1 MRRSIVAALLSL
13 VIVAPLPVVA
23 DNGVPVAR
31 VAIERDTDFP
41 GSDLGQYFDTTLDAC
56 QATCIADDACAAFTF
71 NTRSNA
77 CFPKSAVGMSEA
89 FSGAISARV
98 LRTDPQVL
106 ANAPVRA
113 AELDFLTSA
122 DFDAAETLARNIGRH
137 HSSDG
142 YPVESL
148 RAAARRAETAGDMWG
163 AYGFAGAAVSLSD
176 SADDWMA
183 YARLARAFGAEE
195 GDNDARAARQR
206 VLPAL
211 ISAWLRA
218 SGAMQ
223 ASDVL
228 VQMADALEDAERGRQ
243 AIDTIRLAQTLRQGR
258 DLDAMLERLTGLYG
272 FNIAETQVDSDP
284 AVPRLCVTFSEPLV
298 QAGLDYAPFVRMP
311 DVSFTVD
318 VSDRQLCLDGV
329 RHGERY
335 NVTLRRGLPAASGEA
350 LARDVELDL
359 YVRDRA
365 PQARFATRAY
375 VLPRTPDA
383 GLPIETVNV
392 THLDLALARLSDR
405 NILRSIQEELFAWN
419 LSPWQDEWFETQ
431 LAEPVWEGS
440 LEVTGDL
447 NRDMLT
453 RIPVAEPLSG
463 QPPGL
468 YVLTATIPGVDS
480 YDTPP
485 SSQWFL
491 LSDIGIAT
499 ILGTDGLSVDLRSL
513 ADTAPVAGAE
523 VQLLSRANAV
533 LGSAVTDAAG
543 HAIFAAGLTRGTGA
557 AEPALVVVMAGDDM
571 GFLSLL
577 DPAFDLSDR
586 GVEGREAAGPIDVFL
601 TTDRGVYRAGET
613 VHLTALMRDDGAQA
627 ISGVPLTAI
636 LTRPDG
642 VEYARVSSV
651 QDVAGG
657 HVFAL
662 PVASTAPRG
671 TWAVEVRADVDAPAL
686 ASTNFLVEDFLP
698 DRIEV
703 ELGAPESVAAG
714 GAIPVDVTAR
724 YLFGPPAG
732 DVAVEGDLV
741 LAPADGL
748 SGWEGYV
755 FGRQD
760 EEFLPRRRSF
770 GETRTGVDGRVTV
783 RANVP
788 DAALTADRPLAAT
801 VTMRVSEGSG
811 RPVERQ
817 VSIPVTPAQTMIGV
831 RPLFEG
837 VVPED
842 SAARFALVA
851 LGPDLQPQA
860 MEVQWAVNRLRTRYQ
875 WFMSYGSWNWDR
887 VITRERVTSGTTSLA
902 GAPVTIS
909 APVTWGTYELVV
921 ESTGADYHAS
931 SVTFDAGWYGAGG
944 DEDTPDML
952 EASLDA
958 ETYPPGDTAILRI
971 VPRFA
976 GTALVS
982 VLSDHV
988 IHREVVDVDE
998 GENLIPLEVGADWGT
1013 DVYVT
1018 ASVLRPMD
1026 VEAGRN
1032 PSRALGLVHA
1042 AIDPGDRAL
1051 SVMIETPLDI
1061 RPREPV
1067 TVTLDVRGA
1076 VPGEPAFV
1084 TLAAVDV
1091 GILNMTRFE
1100 SPDPS
1105 GHYFGQRRLGV
1116 ELRDLYGRLIDGMTG
1131 AMGDIRSGG
1140 DAMPSLAL
1148 QAPPPTEELVAYFE
1162 GPVAVDDQG
1171 RADITFDLPAF
1182 NGTMRFMA
1190 VAWSARGVG
1199 QAATDVVV
1207 RDPVV
1212 VTASLPRFLAPGD
1225 RSRLLLDL
1233 SHTEG
1238 PAGEMAL
1245 AVSADGVMIDRQ
1257 AVPASVT
1264 LAEGG
1269 QTRLSIPVTAEG
1281 EGIQEITVTLSTPD
1295 GQDLSRVLMLPV
1307 QTNDPETGRTT
1318 RLALG
1323 PGQSFTLD
1331 AAAFDGFLPGTGE
1344 ATLSIGPLARLD
1356 AAALMSFLDRYPY
1369 GCTEQIASI
1378 AMPLIYFGDV
1388 AQALG
1393 LGTADDIDR
1402 RIGEA
1407 ITAVLAN
1414 QDSNGGFGMW
1424 SASSDNLWLDAYS
1437 TDFLGRARAHGHEV
1451 PQRAWTSAIANLR
1464 NSVNYYPEFEQGGED
1479 LAYALLVLAREGEAA
1494 VGDLRYYADV
1504 RADAF
1509 ATPLALA
1516 QLGAALAFYGDQP
1529 RADAMFARASRILAA
1544 SKGVAQAAD
1553 RDDFGTMRR
1562 DAAAVLTLALEAG
1575 SEAVDRNMLSERM
1588 SGVGQAVSTQE
1599 ATWTLMAANALIDDL
1614 RVSGL
1619 TIDGAVPDAPV
1630 MRVSADRAAIAPLRV
1645 TNGGTDEVEL
1655 TLTAFGVPE
1664 VSPDAGGQGYS
1675 IRRDYYTLEGEPALP
1690 DGVSAGTR
1698 LVTVLTVEPFGDGA
1712 AHLMVTDPLPAG
1724 FEIDNPDL
1732 LRGGDISALPW
1743 LETREPEHAEFR
1755 QDRFL
1760 AAVDARDGQ
1769 AFRLAYITRA
1779 VSPGN
1784 YRHPAASVEDMYRP
1798 QMRANSDSGRV
1809 TVTE

>member
-1 MRRSIVAALLSL
+1 M
-13 VIVAPLPVVA
+13 
-23 DNGVPVAR
+23 
-31 VAIERDTDFP
+31 
-41 GSDLGQYFDTTLDAC
+41 
-56 QATCIADDACAAFTF
+56 
-71 NTRSNA
+71 
-77 CFPKSAVGMSEA
+77 
-89 FSGAISARV
+89 
-98 LRTDPQVL
+98 
-106 ANAPVRA
+106 
-113 AELDFLTSA
+113 
-122 DFDAAETLARNIGRH
+122 
-137 HSSDG
+137 
-142 YPVESL
+142 
-148 RAAARRAETAGDMWG
+148 
-163 AYGFAGAAVSLSD
+163 
-176 SADDWMA
+176 
-183 YARLARAFGAEE
+183 
-195 GDNDARAARQR
+195 
-206 VLPAL
+206 
-211 ISAWLRA
+211 
-218 SGAMQ
+218 
-223 ASDVL
+223 
-228 VQMADALEDAERGRQ
+228 
-243 AIDTIRLAQTLRQGR
+243 
-258 DLDAMLERLTGLYG
+258 
-272 FNIAETQVDSDP
+272 
-284 AVPRLCVTFSEPLV
+284 PRICVTFTESLV

-311 DVSFTVD
+311 DVPFTVD
-318 VSDRQLCLDGV
+318 VSDSQLCIDGV

-335 NVTLRRGLPAASGEA
+335 AVTLRQGLPAASGEI
-350 LARDVELDL
+350 LARDADLNL
-359 YVRDRA
+359 YVRDRL
-365 PQARFATRAY
+365 PQARFASRAY

-383 GLPIETVNV
+383 GLPVETVNV
-392 THLDLALARLSDR
+392 TRLDLALSHMSDR
-405 NILRSIQEELFAWN
+405 NILRSLQEGLFSSN
-419 LSPWQDEWFETQ
+419 LYPWQNEWFDVE
-431 LAEPVWEGS
+431 LAEPVWAGE
-440 LEVTGDL
+440 LEIAGDL

-453 RIPVAEPLSG
+453 RVPVAEPLSG

-468 YVLTATIPGVDS
+468 YVLTVTIPGVDP

-485 SSQWFL
+485 ASQWFL
-491 LSDIGIAT
+491 LSDLGIGT
-499 ILGTDGLSVDLRSL
+499 MLGTDGLSVDLRSL

-533 LGSAVTDAAG
+533 LGTAMTDAEGRAT
-543 HAIFAAGLTRGTGA
+543 FAAGLTRGTGA
-557 AEPALVVVMAGDDM
+557 AEPAVVVATSGDDM

-627 ISGVPLTAI
+627 VSGVPLTAI

-642 VEYARVSSV
+642 VEYARVASV
-651 QDVAGG
+651 LDVAGG

-662 PVASTAPRG
+662 PVAPTAPRG

-686 ASTNFLVEDFLP
+686 AATHFLVEDFLP
-698 DRIEV
+698 DRIKV
-703 ELGAPESVAAG
+703 ELGAPDRVRAG
-714 GAIPVDVTAR
+714 GALPLDVTAR

-732 DVAVEGDLV
+732 DAAVEGDLV
-741 LAPADGL
+741 LAPADEL
-748 SGWEGYV
+748 PGWDGYV

-760 EEFLPRRRSF
+760 ETFFPRRQSF
-770 GETRTGVDGRVTV
+770 DESRTDLDGRVTV
-783 RANVP
+783 SANVP

-817 VSIPVTPAQTMIGV
+817 ATIPVTPAQAMIGM
-831 RPLFEG
+831 RPLFDG

-842 SAARFALVA
+842 SSARFDLVA
-851 LGPDLQPQA
+851 LGPDLRPQA
-860 MEVQWAVNRLRTRYQ
+860 MEVQWTVNRLQTRYQ

-887 VITRERVTSGTTSLA
+887 VVTRERVTSGTASLA
-902 GAPVTIS
+902 DAPVTIS
-909 APVTWGTYELVV
+909 APVSWGTYELVV

-931 SVTFDAGWYGAGG
+931 SMTFDAGWYGAGAE
-944 DEDTPDML
+944 DDTPDML

-958 ETYPPGDTAILRI
+958 ESYAPGDTAILRI

-976 GTALVS
+976 GTALVT
-982 VLSDHV
+982 VMSDHV
-988 IHREVVDVDE
+988 IHREVVAVDE
-998 GENLIPLEVGADWGT
+998 GENLIPLEVSEDWGT
-1013 DVYVT
+1013 GVYVAAT
-1018 ASVLRPMD
+1018 VLRPMD
-1026 VEAGRN
+1026 AEAGRN

-1051 SVMIETPLDI
+1051 AVMIETPLDI

-1067 TVTLDVRGA
+1067 TVALDVRGA

-1091 GILNMTRFE
+1091 GILNMTRFQT
-1100 SPDPS
+1100 PDPS

-1131 AMGDIRSGG
+1131 TTGDIRSGG
-1140 DAMPSLAL
+1140 DAALSLAL

-1162 GPVAVDDQG
+1162 GPVAVDGQG
-1171 RADITFDLPAF
+1171 RAEITFDLPAF
-1182 NGTMRFMA
+1182 NGTLRFMA

-1199 QAATDVVV
+1199 EAATDVVV

-1212 VTASLPRFLAPGD
+1212 VSASLPRFMAPGD

-1233 SHTEG
+1233 IHAEG
-1238 PAGEMAL
+1238 PAGEMSL
-1245 AVSADGVMIDRQ
+1245 AVSADGVTIDMQ
-1257 AVPASVT
+1257 EVPASVT

-1269 QTRLSIPVTAEG
+1269 QARLSIPVTADG
-1281 EGIQEITVTLSTPD
+1281 EGIHEITVTLTTPD
-1295 GQDLSRVLMLPV
+1295 GQALSRVLRLAV
-1307 QTNDPETGRTT
+1307 QTSDPETSRTT
-1318 RLALG
+1318 RLALA

-1369 GCTEQIASI
+1369 GCTEQVASV
-1378 AMPLIYFGDV
+1378 AMPLIYFSDV

-1393 LGTADDIDR
+1393 LGAADDIDQ

-1414 QDSNGGFGMW
+1414 QDSNGAFGMW
-1424 SASSDNLWLDAYS
+1424 SASSGSLWLDAYA

-1451 PQRAWTSAIANLR
+1451 PQTAWTSAIDNLR
-1464 NSVNYYPEFEQGGED
+1464 NAVNYYPEFEQGGED
-1479 LAYALLVLAREGEAA
+1479 LAYALLTLAREGEAA

-1529 RADAMFARASRILAA
+1529 RADAMFGRASRILAA
-1544 SKGVAQAAD
+1544 SKGATQTTA

-1575 SEAVDRNMLSERM
+1575 SNAVDRDMLSERM
-1588 SGVGQAVSTQE
+1588 AGVGQAVSTQE
-1599 ATWTLMAANALIDDL
+1599 AVWTLMAANALIDDL

-1619 TIDGAVPDAPV
+1619 TINGVTPDAPV
-1630 MRVSADRAAIAPLRV
+1630 VRVGADRAAIAPLRI
-1645 TNGGTDEVEL
+1645 TNGGADEVEL
-1655 TLTAFGVPE
+1655 TLTAFGVPD
-1664 VSPDAGGQGYS
+1664 VPPDAGGQGYS
-1675 IRRDYYTLEGEPALP
+1675 IRRDHYTLEGEPASP

-1712 AHLMVTDPLPAG
+1712 AHLMVADPLPAG

-1743 LETREPEHAEFR
+1743 LETRAPEHAEFR

-1760 AAVDARDGQ
+1760 AAVDARDGTT
-1769 AFRLAYITRA
+1769 FRLAYIVRA
-1779 VSPGN
+1779 VSPGTF
-1784 YRHPAASVEDMYRP
+1784 RHPAASVEDMYRP